1 MRRGTR
7 FAARLKPVYDELF
20 ASTTAPAGEAVPY
33 QLVARRPGV
42 LDEMRLEEVIRRPP
56 EPNEVEI
63 KVVAAGINFADVMK
77 AMGLYPGA
85 GPHPILGTECA
96 GRVERL
102 GPP

>member
-1 MRRGTR
+1 M
-7 FAARLKPVYDELF
+7 
-20 ASTTAPAGEAVPY
+20 
-33 QLVARRPGV
+33 
-42 LDEMRLEEVIRRPP
+42 
-56 EPNEVEI
+56 EI
-63 KVVAAGINFADVMK
+63 KVVAAGMNFADVMK